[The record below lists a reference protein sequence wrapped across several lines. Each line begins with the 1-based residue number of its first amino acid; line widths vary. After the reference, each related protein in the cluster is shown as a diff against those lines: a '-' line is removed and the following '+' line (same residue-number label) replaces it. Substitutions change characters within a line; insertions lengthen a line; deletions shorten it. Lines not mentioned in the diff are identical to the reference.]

1 MIERFVRLSRLLV
14 IKGALMLP
22 NFGIISDISIFRDLN
37 SGWGIAVCGAVGL
50 CAALLG
56 GARLLAVDRC

>member
-1 MIERFVRLSRLLV
+1 
-14 IKGALMLP
+14 MLP